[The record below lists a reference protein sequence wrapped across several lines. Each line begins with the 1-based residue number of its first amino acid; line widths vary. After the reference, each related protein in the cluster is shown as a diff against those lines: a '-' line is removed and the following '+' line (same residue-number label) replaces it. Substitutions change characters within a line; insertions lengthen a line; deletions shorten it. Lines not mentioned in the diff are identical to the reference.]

1 MLLCLDVIVVYAVVV
16 IVFYVAVSLL
26 LSLVFMLLFREH
38 YMVCEFLMTEVEFG
52 RWGGGGRVQ
61 WGHLCKTSL
70 RYSLLVN

>member
-1 MLLCLDVIVVYAVVV
+1 MLLCLDVIVIYAVVV

-38 YMVCEFLMTEVEFG
+38 QMVCEFLMMEVEFG

-61 WGHLCKTSL
+61 WGHLCKTNHTKIL
-70 RYSLLVN
+70 QFW

>member
-38 YMVCEFLMTEVEFG
+38 QMVCEFLMMEVELG
-52 RWGGGGRVQ
+52 LWGGVGRVQ
-61 WGHLCKTSL
+61 WGHLCKT
-70 RYSLLVN
+70 YHTKIIQF